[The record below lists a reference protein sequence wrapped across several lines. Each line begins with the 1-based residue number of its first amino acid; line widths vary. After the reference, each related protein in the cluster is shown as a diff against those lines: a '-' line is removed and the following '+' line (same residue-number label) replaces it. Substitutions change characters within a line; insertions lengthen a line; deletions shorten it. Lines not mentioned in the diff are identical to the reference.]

1 VSVSS
6 KQNAYIDRRL
16 AVLAERVEDRL
27 RGLRAEETELLRRRE
42 EASERLRALRSSIER
57 TGEVVLEDRDAV
69 ETKADRSQY
78 RSLEA
83 VVAQLRSQRDR
94 AWDAIDEAEA
104 RLDEIEAARRT
115 LEKRGING
123 ILAIV
128 EERRAGVS
136 PALRNYLAKLLEM

>member
-1 VSVSS
+1 MTTE
-6 KQNAYIDRRL
+6 QANTEAFRL
-16 AVLAERVEDRL
+16 NLA
-27 RGLRAEETELLRRRE
+27 GH
-42 EASERLRALRSSIER
+42 
-57 TGEVVLEDRDAV
+57 VVLVTGAATGIGRATALACGRAGATVAV
-69 ETKADRSQY
+69 NHLGRAAEA
-78 RSLEA
+78 EA

-115 LEKRGING
+115 LEKRGMTG